1 MRSAGSSTGV
11 RVAVVCVV
19 VVLAAVYFLFDPAS
33 ASWMPRCVLH
43 SLTGWDC
50 PGCGAQRMIHALLH
64 LDFATAWEANALLTA
79 ALPYLVFWLWLD
91 MTPRR
96 IPGTPRYS
104 RRLERMSNALNSP
117 TAIALIT
124 ITLIGWMIWRNV
136 A

>member
-1 MRSAGSSTGV
+1 MQGGGSTPRV
-11 RVAVVCVV
+11 RIVVAC
-19 VVLAAVYFLFDPAS
+19 LAVSLAVVYFLFDPSS
-33 ASWMPRCVLH
+33 AAWMPRCVFH

-50 PGCGAQRMIHALLH
+50 PGCGAQRMLHALLH
-64 LDFATAWEANALLTA
+64 LDFAAAWQANALLMV

-104 RRLERMSNALNSP
+104 RRLERLSNALNSP

-124 ITLIGWMIWRNV
+124 LILIGWMIYRNV
-136 A
+136 G